1 MFLCDPYHLFL
12 LKIKSKSAWELC
24 KAVICPYVLLVACSR
39 GKEEGAEGDS
49 EHIPQPLVA
58 SRYFPTAAN
67 SLRQQQEGGKVVTNS
82 TAPLPEQLGSKSTK
96 CSAVLK

>member
-1 MFLCDPYHLFL
+1 
-12 LKIKSKSAWELC
+12 
-24 KAVICPYVLLVACSR
+24 VLLVAHSR
-39 GKEEGAEGDS
+39 GTEGEAEWGS
-49 EHIPQPLVA
+49 EHIPQPLVT

-67 SLRQQQEGGKVVTNS
+67 GFRQQQEAVKVVASS